1 VTAFERQYR
10 VRLPEDYRGFLINV
24 GNGGAGPHYGLF
36 RLGEMDC
43 QWDDAPWKE
52 GEFVGVLREPW
63 PHRDAWNLPEEE
75 LKIPDGL
82 SLEALD
88 AVFELRDRKYWNEAL
103 VAGAFPICHH
113 GCALRDWLVVTG
125 PEAAQVWHDARVD
138 GGGLH
143 PYERADGA
151 RQTFM
156 DWYLDWLNGA
166 LLALG
171 VKFTV
176 GKPS

>member
-1 VTAFERQYR
+1 
-10 VRLPEDYRGFLINV
+10 
-24 GNGGAGPHYGLF
+24 
-36 RLGEMDC
+36 MDC
-43 QWDDAPWKE
+43 QWEEAAWKE

-63 PHRDAWNLPEEE
+63 PHRGAWNLQEEE
-75 LKIPDGL
+75 LKIPHGL

-88 AVFELRDRKYWNEAL
+88 AVFALRDRRYWNEAL

-125 PEAAQVWHDARVD
+125 PETGQVWHDARVD

-156 DWYLDWLNGA
+156 DWYLDWLYGA

-171 VKFTV
+171 VKFIV
-176 GKPS
+176 GEPS